1 MTEPATFDEMAVAL
15 ALAAGKAKMDVD
27 QLDLVGARIGL
38 SDMGLA
44 LCRAE
49 LQKNVDLIAAAHE
62 LLKSLAPHEQDVRA
76 IAVADKP
83 KLRILR
89 RIASDL
95 SVKKVAAIAAAC
107 IVLAAC
113 EGKDVARARNE
124 QKLPPG
130 CRIIDLDY
138 GELRAAV
145 VCDGRKT
152 TTQLREWQQTTMQPS
167 GGGQVPVTYTYS
179 QMSAVIEP

>member
-49 LQKNVDLIAAAHE
+49 LQKNVDLIAGAHE
-62 LLKSLAPHEQDVRA
+62 LLKSLAPHEQDIRA
-76 IAVADKP
+76 IATKP

-89 RIASDL
+89 RIA
-95 SVKKVAAIAAAC
+95 A
-107 IVLAAC
+107 VL
-113 EGKDVARARNE
+113 
-124 QKLPPG
+124 P
-130 CRIIDLDY
+130 
-138 GELRAAV
+138 
-145 VCDGRKT
+145 
-152 TTQLREWQQTTMQPS
+152 
-167 GGGQVPVTYTYS
+167 
-179 QMSAVIEP
+179 